1 MKSNVVKTGDKVEI
15 RILQQVEQG
24 RKLGDYPPAYRSVV
38 EHVQEDGSIELLVP
52 IVKGKID
59 VPPSGVRLE
68 ALFYSRAGMYR
79 CVAHIKNRFLK
90 ENVYLMLME
99 LKSPLEKF
107 QRREFY
113 RFECVMD
120 IQYMI
125 ITEEETEID
134 NITDL
139 KEHHRLT
146 YPEELAKNAVAVDI
160 SGGGIRFVSDQPAK
174 EGSHLLIDIRLVN
187 ESMDY
192 PLELIGKVVI
202 CQKVEPR
209 QKEEKYEYRVNFIMK
224 DEKKREL
231 IIKYIFEQE
240 RRSRQKG

>member
-1 MKSNVVKTGDKVEI
+1 MKSNVIKTGDKVEI
-15 RILQQVEQG
+15 RILQQVEKG
-24 RKLGDYPPAYRSVV
+24 RRLGEYPPAYRSIV
-38 EHVQEDGSIELLVP
+38 ENVQEDGSMELLLP

-59 VPPSGVRLE
+59 APPNGVRLE
-68 ALFYSRAGMYR
+68 ALFYTRGGMYR
-79 CVAHIKNRFLK
+79 CIAQIKNRYLK

-113 RFECVMD
+113 RFECIMD
-120 IQYMI
+120 IEYMA
-125 ITEEETEID
+125 ITDEEAEIED
-134 NITDL
+134 ITDL

-146 YPEELAKNAVAVDI
+146 YPADLSREAIAVDI
-160 SGGGIRFVSDQPAK
+160 SGGGIRFVAQQPGK
-174 EGSHLLIDIRLVN
+174 EGGYLLMSIRLAN

-192 PLELIGKVVI
+192 LLEIVGKIVI
-202 CQKVEPR
+202 CQKMEN
-209 QKEEKYEYRVNFIMK
+209 EKYEYRVNFLMK

>member
-24 RKLGDYPPAYRSVV
+24 RKLGEYPPAYRSIV

-59 VPPSGVRLE
+59 GPPSGVRLE
-68 ALFYSRAGMYR
+68 ALFYTRAGMYR
-79 CVAHIKNRFLK
+79 CVARIKNRYLK

-120 IQYMI
+120 IQYMT

-134 NITDL
+134 DITEL

-146 YPEELAKNAVAVDI
+146 YPEDLVKNAVAVDI
-160 SGGGIRFVSDQPAK
+160 SGGGIRFVSGQPAE
-174 EGSHLLIDIRLVN
+174 EGSHLLIAIRLVN